1 MEYLKVLEYVKTLPE
16 EVVDKL
22 ANEVKTLT
30 IQNSLKML
38 EFSFK
43 KKFYLKVC
51 HTLTIISVL
60 REGTERS
67 LRQNSTLSRMK
78 MSAKGKR
85 NLV

>member
-38 EFSFK
+38 EFSF
-43 KKFYLKVC
+43 FLK
-51 HTLTIISVL
+51 ISI
-60 REGTERS
+60 
-67 LRQNSTLSRMK
+67 
-78 MSAKGKR
+78 
-85 NLV
+85 